1 MITLAFWSQDS
12 LVPHGLRY
20 SICECIN
27 PFEGRRKHYRLK
39 IVVFIRLILPLPIP
53 KTALLLLNW
62 NIFLSIDLAV
72 STLPWLSDKCHF
84 RGFSYVPSARCNSV
98 CRDDPFDDF
107 VCHVRCFHVWRNSN
121 FDHLSGNVLTL
132 DLEEVSDFSTFVFST
147 SSQSSTISN
156 IWHWLRFAN
165 FPPFLH
171 LPPSQTHLCKS
182 TCFPLSE
189 RSDQDIGD
197 TQKKRWWCWKNK
209 RWKRKQTPF
218 SLFISLSL
226 IVASSTCWYDGG
238 WAWWRCIINLF
249 TKRRCLMPHPRVCQ

>member
-1 MITLAFWSQDS
+1 MITLAFWYQDS

-84 RGFSYVPSARCNSV
+84 RVLASSGACNSV

-156 IWHWLRFAN
+156 IWHRYTITRQEF
-165 FPPFLH
+165 
-171 LPPSQTHLCKS
+171 
-182 TCFPLSE
+182 
-189 RSDQDIGD
+189 
-197 TQKKRWWCWKNK
+197 
-209 RWKRKQTPF
+209 
-218 SLFISLSL
+218 
-226 IVASSTCWYDGG
+226 
-238 WAWWRCIINLF
+238 
-249 TKRRCLMPHPRVCQ
+249 